1 VINAQG
7 SWIGGILNQRGLE
20 IRTQPFEIGT
30 EIELVGEVVAEVDT
44 KAPFAVELQVGA
56 ALGAA
61 ARGVLV
67 DSGKGPFP

>member
-44 KAPFAVELQVGA
+44 KAPFAVELQV
-56 ALGAA
+56 
-61 ARGVLV
+61 
-67 DSGKGPFP
+67 